1 MKTKELRR
9 DYLDEVVED
18 WQRESPEL
26 DTSGLAIFGRIF
38 AIWYHMEGRI
48 DRLLKQFGVP
58 LWGFDVLFSLRR
70 VGKPYTLSP
79 TQLMKACFL
88 TSGAMTHRLD
98 RLEQQKYIERH
109 HSKDDRRSVDIV
121 LTPSGKELVDRALP
135 VRLEHGLEMLSHLSA
150 SENQQLTKLLRKV
163 LVHMEEMEEADR

>member
-18 WQRESPEL
+18 WRRESPEL
-26 DTSGLAIFGRIF
+26 DTTGLAVFGRIS

-58 LWGFDVLFSLRR
+58 LWGFDVLFALRR
-70 VGKPYTLSP
+70 VGSPYTLSP

-98 RLEQQKYIERH
+98 RLEELKYIERH
-109 HSKDDRRSVDIV
+109 HSRDDRRSVDIV
-121 LTPSGKELVDRALP
+121 LTVAGRKLVDQALP
-135 VRLEHGLEMLSHLSA
+135 VRLAHGAHMLSHLTANES
-150 SENQQLTKLLRKV
+150 QQLNKLLRKV
-163 LVHMEEMEEADR
+163 LTQLEASEESG

>member
-18 WQRESPEL
+18 WQRERPEL
-26 DTSGLAIFGRIF
+26 DTSGLAVFGRIF

-58 LWGFDVLFSLRR
+58 LWGFDVLFALRR
-70 VGKPYTLSP
+70 AGKPFTLSP

-121 LTPSGKELVDRALP
+121 LTPAGRDLVEKALP
-135 VRLEHGLEMLSHLSA
+135 VRLEHGLEMLSQLSA
-150 SENQQLTKLLRKV
+150 TESQQLTKLLRKV
-163 LVHMEEMEEADR
+163 LSHLEELDENDR

>member
-1 MKTKELRR
+1 MKVREPRR

-26 DTSGLAIFGRIF
+26 DTSGLAVFGRIF

-58 LWGFDVLFSLRR
+58 LWGFDVLFALRR
-70 VGKPYTLSP
+70 VGHPFTLSP

-98 RLEQQKYIERH
+98 RLEQQKYIERR

-121 LTPSGKELVDRALP
+121 LTASGRSLVDRALP
-135 VRLEHGLEMLSHLSA
+135 VRLEHGTQMLSCLSA
-150 SENQQLTKLLRKV
+150 SESQQLTKLLRKV
-163 LVHMEEMEEADR
+163 LLNLEEAEESGG